1 MLKFLT
7 FRLFVG
13 GLVTVYAPY
22 SILISRPGPVLS
34 HLSMLAF
41 TGVLGMTVGILI
53 YLWCV
58 WDFAFGR
65 QGDAPT
71 ILVERGTYKF
81 VRNPMYLSLVLIL
94 LGESLL
100 FQSWRL
106 LGYATVFWLGVHL
119 LVVLYEER
127 MLANKFGTPYMQYCH
142 TVSRWLPRLYHP
154 HPSREEH
161 SRRQ

>member
-7 FRLFVG
+7 FRLLVG
-13 GLVTVYAPY
+13 GFVTVYAPY
-22 SILISRPGPVLS
+22 SILNSRLEPVLI

-58 WDFAFGR
+58 WDFAFGS

-71 ILVERGTYKF
+71 ILVGRGTYKF

-106 LGYATVFWLGVHL
+106 LGYAAVFWVGVHL

-127 MLANKFGTPYMQYCH
+127 VLAKKFGKLYVQYCH
-142 TVSRWLPRLYHP
+142 TVSRWIPRFYHP
-154 HPSREEH
+154 NPTREEH
-161 SRRQ
+161 PRRR